1 MTPEENARELFYRI
15 SLWVEDKDTAIDL
28 AELFSR
34 MMLENEA
41 DIWGVKNNETGLISR
56 NHFRK
61 YWQEV
66 KQEIYKL

>member
-41 DIWGVKNNETGLISR
+41 DIWGCNQAKDEFR
-56 NHFRK
+56 N

-66 KQEIYKL
+66 KNELEKI

>member
-28 AELFSR
+28 AELFSKI
-34 MMLENEA
+34 MIENEA
-41 DIWGVKNNETGLISR
+41 DIWGGRNTETGLTAR
-56 NHFRK
+56 DEFRK

-66 KQEIYKL
+66 KKEIEKL

>member
-28 AELFSR
+28 AELFSKI
-34 MMLENEA
+34 MIENES
-41 DIWGVKNNETGLISR
+41 DIWGVKNTETGLISKDD
-56 NHFRK
+56 FRK

>member
-1 MTPEENARELFYRI
+1 MTTEENARELFYRI

-34 MMLENEA
+34 MMLENA
-41 DIWGVKNNETGLISR
+41 GMIWGCNQEKDEFIN
-56 NHFRK
+56 

-66 KQEIYKL
+66 KKEIENYDT

>member
-41 DIWGVKNNETGLISR
+41 DIWEVKNNETGLISKDD
-56 NHFRK
+56 FRK

-66 KQEIYKL
+66 KNEIKKL

>member
-34 MMLENEA
+34 MMLENA
-41 DIWGVKNNETGLISR
+41 GMIWGCNQAKDEFR
-56 NHFRK
+56 N

-66 KQEIYKL
+66 KNELEKI